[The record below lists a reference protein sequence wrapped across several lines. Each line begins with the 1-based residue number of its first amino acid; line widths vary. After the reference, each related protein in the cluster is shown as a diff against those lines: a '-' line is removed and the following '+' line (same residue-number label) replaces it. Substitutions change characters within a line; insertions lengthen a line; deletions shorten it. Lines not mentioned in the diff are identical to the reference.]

1 VSAIHKRQSPHPSA
15 SPPPSPLGKANTGIP
30 FVQIAETLFSF
41 GTFSTRCKGQSFQ
54 LCPFL
59 RKAIEKIFRVFRY
72 GFEPLCIHSVIYL
85 TMLGVIFL
93 RCKSDIAHLRFAVIL
108 YSPSQLAKQ

>member
-41 GTFSTRCKGQSFQ
+41 GTFSTRCGRESKFSAEVFV
-54 LCPFL
+54 LLIL
-59 RKAIEKIFRVFRY
+59 R
-72 GFEPLCIHSVIYL
+72 
-85 TMLGVIFL
+85 
-93 RCKSDIAHLRFAVIL
+93 
-108 YSPSQLAKQ
+108 